1 MPKVSKKT
9 FLKKAAKTNI
19 KILHFLYILYAK
31 KEKVVVVNT

>member
-19 KILHFLYILYAK
+19 KILHFLCILYAK